1 MNQETMS
8 KLKNKKII
16 LGFTTLISVV
26 AIVFVISLF
35 PFVLKPENIGTNE
48 WWTDEIILVVLTIFS
63 VVCVMFIGQ
72 ASNGQD
78 PRSNIA
84 KAKVRFLSFI
94 DRIDRNTF
102 EQWIEQRL
110 EPTDQGKVYRRV
122 LRSVGLK
129 QEDIITLTRSDL
141 KSLIG
146 SPQRVNGHWYDE
158 ITQKQYD
165 KIIKIKEGNF
175 NIKFVDP
182 GYYLTDKS
190 IDIDL
195 TRSERARNEPKKHS
209 RALGRSVIF
218 KIALVLM
225 ISITLGM
232 FTRDLVNEQDIGTSL
247 MKLFSR
253 LSTICSGSFAGYLTG
268 AQDNDISASYIEMKA
283 DTMKEQLADI
293 EFKAKSMEEI
303 AKEKF
308 ELKVKMENEL
318 EMAKLEMKKES

>member
-1 MNQETMS
+1 MNQETIS
-8 KLKNKKII
+8 KLRNKKII

-35 PFVLKPENIGTNE
+35 PFILKPENIGTNE

-78 PRSNIA
+78 ARSNIA
-84 KAKVRFLSFI
+84 KAKVKFLTYI
-94 DRIDRNTF
+94 DKIDRNTF
-102 EQWIEQRL
+102 EQWVEQRL
-110 EPTDQGKVYRRV
+110 EPVDQASVYKRV
-122 LRSVGLK
+122 LRSVGIK
-129 QEDIITLTRSDL
+129 QEDIISLNRSDL

-146 SPQRVNGHWYDE
+146 SPQRINGHWFDE
-158 ITQKQYD
+158 ITQKQFD
-165 KIIKIKEGNF
+165 KIIKIKDGNY
-175 NIKFVDP
+175 NIRFVNP

-195 TRSERARNEPKKHS
+195 TRSERARNESGKHT
-209 RALGRSVIF
+209 RALARSVIF
-218 KIALVLM
+218 KILLVLM
-225 ISITLGM
+225 VSITLGM

-268 AQDNDISASYIEMKA
+268 SQDNDISASYIEMKA
-283 DTMKEQLADI
+283 DTMKEQLADTN
-293 EFKAKSMEEI
+293 FQAKSMEEI

-308 ELKVKMENEL
+308 ELKVRMENEL
-318 EMAKLEMKKES
+318 EMAKLELKKES